1 MEFFKKV
8 ESIINTRAAL
18 KVMPPFLLHWPI
30 TSEAIVSGRAVGA
43 VPLHQFSFTFCF
55 CTTEEGKA
63 WKNGVIRESKYEAKV
78 SLNSSMWR
86 KWHLLTFI
94 HNPLN
99 IYGGWTLNVST
110 VMDDSGAETVGPLN
124 WCTLLWVQLTASCSS
139 VMETHS

>member
-63 WKNGVIRESKYEAKV
+63 
-78 SLNSSMWR
+78 
-86 KWHLLTFI
+86 
-94 HNPLN
+94 
-99 IYGGWTLNVST
+99 
-110 VMDDSGAETVGPLN
+110 
-124 WCTLLWVQLTASCSS
+124 
-139 VMETHS
+139 